1 MKIEFYKTKDPYG
14 EFSNFS
20 HHPIVVN
27 GKAWPTTEHYF
38 QAQKFAGTE
47 HEEAVRLTA
56 GPRAAAEMG
65 RDRNLPL
72 RADWELVKESIMK
85 DALMA
90 KVDQYPKIKELL
102 LSTEDAEIVEHSPK
116 DTYWADGG
124 DGSGKNRLGVI
135 WMEIRKELQDEKEN
149 TKTD

>member
-47 HEEAVRLTA
+47 HEEDVRLTS
-56 GPRAAAEMG
+56 
-65 RDRNLPL
+65 
-72 RADWELVKESIMK
+72 RADEP
-85 DALMA
+85 
-90 KVDQYPKIKELL
+90 QPK
-102 LSTEDAEIVEHSPK
+102 
-116 DTYWADGG
+116 W
-124 DGSGKNRLGVI
+124 GVI
-135 WMEIRKELQDEKEN
+135 EIFL
-149 TKTD
+149 